1 MRKSHITNLVCM
13 AVVSATAVACAEPSV
28 SAATPAVRTV
38 HPGQSIQAAVDAA
51 RTGDTIVVEPGTYHE
66 SVLIKKQGL
75 TLRGTGAKTVIKP
88 ASTGTKT
95 GNACAKAGS
104 GVCVLGTSGHTVD
117 GVSIRSLTVSGFK
130 KNGIWASWTDGLKVR
145 QVTSDTNGVW
155 GIAQERSTRSELRSN
170 TAHGNGDSRHLRRE
184 HRGRRGWSHRHPR
197 DAAPRQHADEQPDR
211 HHRPP
216 GPQPHRPGQH
226 RHRQLQRH
234 VRRRRRGQAAGRGDD
249 HPQQPDHRQQ
259 QVLRGDPRLPAIQ
272 GSGIVLTGTV
282 DTKVRDN
289 TIRNN
294 VGATPL
300 SGGLVLFKSFV
311 GAHNTGNTISRNV
324 VLGNRPA
331 DLANQEAGRNNTFV
345 GNTCATS
352 APTGMC

>member
-170 TAHGNGDSRHLRRE
+170 TAHGNGD
-184 HRGRRGWSHRHPR
+184 
-197 DAAPRQHADEQPDR
+197 
-211 HHRPP
+211 
-216 GPQPHRPGQH
+216 
-226 RHRQLQRH
+226 
-234 VRRRRRGQAAGRGDD
+234 AGIFVANTVAEEGGATDT
-249 HPQQPDHRQQ
+249 HGTQ
-259 QVLRGDPRLPAIQ
+259 LRGNTLTNNRIGITARRVRNLTVRDNTATGNCSGMFVVGDEGKPQAGVMTIHNNRITDNNKFCKATPRLPAIQ

-331 DLANQEAGRNNTFV
+331 DLANQEAGRNNTFT

-352 APTGMC
+352 TPTGMC